1 MIVDDGNA
9 ARAEP
14 LPGWNGRFFSSERMT
29 FAYYDIARDAVDL
42 HEHHHEQE
50 EVWHILDGEIAVTVD
65 GVEQIVTAG
74 TAVII
79 SPDARHSAR
88 IIGACRALV
97 ADTPRR
103 DTLGSVDIPRL
114 SARPRAPRVGE
125 R

>member
-1 MIVDDGNA
+1 MIVDDSTA
-9 ARAEP
+9 TRAEP
-14 LPGWNGRFFSSERMT
+14 LRGWDGRFFSSERMT
-29 FAYYDIARDAVDL
+29 FAYYDIALDAVDL

-50 EVWHILDGEIAVTVD
+50 EVWHIIDGEIAVTVD

-74 TAVII
+74 AAVII
-79 SPDARHSAR
+79 PPDTRHSAR

-103 DTLGSVDIPRL
+103 DTLGSINIPRL
-114 SARPRAPRVGE
+114 SVRPRAPRVGE

>member
-1 MIVDDGNA
+1 MIVDDSAA

-14 LPGWNGRFFSSERMT
+14 LPGWDGRFFSSERMT

-50 EVWHILDGEIAVTVD
+50 EVWHILDGTIAVTVA
-65 GVEQIVTAG
+65 GVERVVTAG
-74 TAVII
+74 AAVII
-79 SPDARHSAR
+79 PPDTSPSAR

-103 DTLGSVDIPRL
+103 DTLGSVNIPRL
-114 SARPRAPRVGE
+114 SARARAPQAGE